1 MVRLRVPRWKSR
13 VKWRG
18 KQGQRR
24 NQLNIIVGVKAS
36 PGRRAN
42 RRHHEQ
48 RKQRYPLRLHACP
61 ETSVISLPK
70 RRTDEQ
76 RQASAQECERSK
88 ERNGPI
94 ERIVENA
101 LLPEYNDGDSQR
113 PKETGAK
120 HSNLSD
126 RSALA
131 QAATCAIAR
140 KEQIDTERD
149 CRDCSRLFE

>member
-18 KQGQRR
+18 KQGQR
-24 NQLNIIVGVKAS
+24 
-36 PGRRAN
+36 
-42 RRHHEQ
+42 

-88 ERNGPI
+88 ERVGPKHVRHRLLSNCPI

-120 HSNLSD
+120 HSNLND